1 MNDTSINKFI
11 TLQRLSKYNTIENY
25 EQNLLLSKHYY
36 IPLSILEVSLRNAIN
51 LHFEKV
57 YGSGWLLNQS
67 QFLRNDLVYKID
79 EAKSK
84 ILKRNEGITKEKLV
98 AELSFGFWT
107 ALFKSPY
114 AKQMRTTDLKR
125 IFSNLPSKDKEP
137 IDRSILSVKLNHIRA
152 FRNRVFHHE
161 KIIDKPEFN
170 TIEEDINTIL
180 NYLDENVLKFV
191 QRINNVH

>member
-1 MNDTSINKFI
+1 MNETFINKFI
-11 TLQRLSKYNTIENY
+11 TSTRFSKYKTLDNYEKNLILSKR
-25 EQNLLLSKHYY
+25 YY
-36 IPLSILEVSLRNAIN
+36 IPFSILEVSLRNSIN
-51 LHFEKV
+51 QHFEKM
-57 YGSGWLLNQS
+57 YGRGWLINQTN
-67 QFLRNDLVYKID
+67 FLRNDLILKID

-84 ILKRNEGITKEKLV
+84 ILKRNEEVNKEKLV

-125 IFSNLPSKDKEP
+125 IFPNLPSKNKEL

-152 FRNRVFHHE
+152 FRNRIFHHE

-170 TIEEDINTIL
+170 TIEEDIDTIL
-180 NYLDENVLKFV
+180 SYLDKDILEFV
-191 QRINNVH
+191 QRINSVH

>member
-1 MNDTSINKFI
+1 MNDSLLNKFI
-11 TLQRLSKYNTIENY
+11 TPQRLSKYKTIKNY
-25 EQNLLLSKHYY
+25 EQNLLISKQYY
-36 IPLSILEVSLRNAIN
+36 IPLSVLEVSLRNAIN
-51 LHFEKV
+51 FHFETM
-57 YGSGWLLNQS
+57 YGRGWLLNQA
-67 QFLRNDLVYKID
+67 QFLRNDLILKIN

-84 ILKRNEGITKEKLV
+84 ILKRNEEINKEKLI

-125 IFSNLPSKDKEP
+125 IFPNLPAKDKEL
-137 IDRSILSVKLNHIRA
+137 IDRGILSIKLNHIRA

-170 TIEEDINTIL
+170 TIEEEINTIL
-180 NYLDENVLKFV
+180 LYLDEDILEFV
-191 QRINNVH
+191 QRLNNVH

>member
-1 MNDTSINKFI
+1 MNETLINKFI
-11 TLQRLSKYNTIENY
+11 TSTRFSKYKTLENY
-25 EQNLLLSKHYY
+25 EKNLIISKKYY

-51 LHFEKV
+51 SHFETM
-57 YGSGWLLNQS
+57 YGRGWLLNQS
-67 QFLRNDLVYKID
+67 QFLRNDLILKIN

-84 ILKRNEGITKEKLV
+84 ILKREEKISKEKLV

-125 IFSNLPSKDKEP
+125 VFSNLPSKDKVL

-161 KIIDKPEFN
+161 KVIDNTKFN
-170 TIEEDINTIL
+170 GIEKEINTIL
-180 NYLDENVLKFV
+180 LYLDEDILNFSKRV
-191 QRINNVH
+191 NNVH

>member
-1 MNDTSINKFI
+1 MNETLINKFI
-11 TLQRLSKYNTIENY
+11 TSTRFSKYKTLENY
-25 EQNLLLSKHYY
+25 EKNLIISKKYY

-51 LHFEKV
+51 SHFETM
-57 YGSGWLLNQS
+57 YGRGWLLNQS
-67 QFLRNDLVYKID
+67 QFLRNDLILKIN

-84 ILKRNEGITKEKLV
+84 ILKREEKISKEKLV

-125 IFSNLPSKDKEP
+125 VFSNLPSKDKVL

-161 KIIDKPEFN
+161 KIIDNTKFN
-170 TIEEDINTIL
+170 GIEKEINTIL
-180 NYLDENVLKFV
+180 LYLDEDILNFSKRV
-191 QRINNVH
+191 NNVH